1 MPRILVRAAA
11 GSRARPDDD
20 KRVARELLVRTYI
33 LRRIVHTVPVLFGV
47 ATVAFLALRL
57 IPGDPAIAL
66 AGEKAS
72 PAEIERMREE
82 LGLNKPLPLQYVS
95 FLGRTATLNLGHSL
109 RTGGD
114 VNAELAANFA
124 PTIELSLAALLVAT
138 LLGLPAGIVAAIR
151 RHSPIEYLTMV
162 LSLLGISMPVF
173 WIGLML
179 IYWLGA
185 QAGWFPLSG
194 TVSNTVDVPSVTHF
208 YTIDSLLSGDPG
220 AFADVLWHLVLP
232 AVTLSTTVMAIISR
246 MARSS
251 MLEVLS
257 SDYLTTARAKGL
269 REQAVVMRH
278 ALKNA
283 LIPVVTVIGLQAGS
297 LLSGAVLTETV
308 FSRVGVGRYI
318 VAAITARDYPVVQGT
333 VIVVAI
339 FVVLINLVVDVL
351 YATLDPRI
359 RYS

>member
-1 MPRILVRAAA
+1 
-11 GSRARPDDD
+11 
-20 KRVARELLVRTYI
+20 VRTYI
-33 LRRIVHTVPVLFGV
+33 LRRLVHTLPVLVGV
-47 ATVAFLALRL
+47 ATVVFLALRL

-72 PAEIERMREE
+72 AEQIERMREE
-82 LGLNKPLPLQYVS
+82 LGLNRPLPVQYVE
-95 FLGRTATLNLGHSL
+95 FLSRTATLQLGRSL

-114 VNAELAANFA
+114 IRTELVSNFA
-124 PTIELSLAALLVAT
+124 PTLELSTAALLIALAV
-138 LLGLPAGIVAAIR
+138 GLPAGILAAMR
-151 RHSPIEYLTMV
+151 RHSLIEYVTM
-162 LSLLGISMPVF
+162 LGSLVGISMPVF

-194 TVSNTVDVPSVTHF
+194 TVSNTVDIPSVTHF
-208 YTIDSLLSGDPG
+208 YTLDALLSGNPT
-220 AFADVLWHLVLP
+220 AFGDVVWHLVLP
-232 AVTLSTTVMAIISR
+232 SITLSTITMAIVSR

-269 REQAVVMRH
+269 RDHAVVLRH

-283 LIPVVTVIGLQAGS
+283 LIPVVTVIGLQLGA

-308 FSRVGVGRYI
+308 FGRVGVGRY
-318 VAAITARDYPVVQGT
+318 VVTAITARDYPVVQGT
-333 VIVVAI
+333 VIIVALFVVA
-339 FVVLINLVVDVL
+339 INLVVDIT
-351 YATLDPRI
+351 YAALDPRI
-359 RYS
+359 RYT

>member
-1 MPRILVRAAA
+1 VRN
-11 GSRARPDDD
+11 
-20 KRVARELLVRTYI
+20 YI
-33 LRRIVHTVPVLFGV
+33 LRRLAHTFPVLLGV

-72 PAEIERMREE
+72 AAEIERLREDF
-82 LGLNKPLPLQYVS
+82 GLNKPLPVQYLQYLARVS
-95 FLGRTATLNLGHSL
+95 TLQLGHSL

-114 VNAELAANFA
+114 VRDELASNFA
-124 PTIELSLAALLVAT
+124 PTIELSIAALLVA
-138 LLGLPAGIVAAIR
+138 LIVGLPAGILAAIR
-151 RHSPIEYLTMV
+151 RHTGVEYVTMV
-162 LSLLGISMPVF
+162 FSLVGISMPVF

-185 QAGWFPLSG
+185 RAGWFPLSG
-194 TVSNTVDVPSVTHF
+194 TLSNTMDVPSVTHF
-208 YTIDSLLSGDPG
+208 YTIDSLLAGDLS
-220 AFADVLWHLVLP
+220 AFGDVVWHLVLP
-232 AVTLSTTVMAIISR
+232 AITLSTITMAIVSR

-269 REQAVVMRH
+269 REYSVVLRH

-283 LIPVVTVIGLQAGS
+283 LIPVVTVIGLQFGA

-308 FSRVGVGRYI
+308 FGRIGVGRYI
-318 VAAITARDYPVVQGT
+318 VAAIASRDYPVVQGT
-333 VIVVAI
+333 VLVVAV
-339 FVVLINLVVDVL
+339 FVVAINLVVDVA
-351 YATLDPRI
+351 YAALDPRI
-359 RYS
+359 RYT